1 MTTHKN
7 TNKSEP
13 AQPHSFVS
21 IRHDPYP
28 VDGPFGGIYAYGVE
42 TKANAR
48 ILYISG
54 QVGEPPEG
62 NLSLNFKDQCR
73 QAIWNVEK
81 VLHEAD
87 MTLKDIVKMSF
98 FLTRPADMQSL
109 LEVRKELVDGVRP
122 AITTLFVAGLMKPE
136 WLIEVEVIASA
147 E

>member
-1 MTTHKN
+1 MTASN
-7 TNKSEP
+7 NKMP
-13 AQPHSFVS
+13 IQPNSVVS
-21 IRHDPYP
+21 VRRDPYP

-48 ILYISG
+48 ILHISG

-62 NLSLNFKDQCR
+62 ELSLDFKDQCR
-73 QAIWNVEK
+73 QAIWNVEA

-87 MTLKDIVKMSF
+87 MTLADIVKMSF
-98 FLTRPADMQSL
+98 FLTRPDDMQSL

-136 WLIEVEVIASA
+136 WLVEIEVVACA